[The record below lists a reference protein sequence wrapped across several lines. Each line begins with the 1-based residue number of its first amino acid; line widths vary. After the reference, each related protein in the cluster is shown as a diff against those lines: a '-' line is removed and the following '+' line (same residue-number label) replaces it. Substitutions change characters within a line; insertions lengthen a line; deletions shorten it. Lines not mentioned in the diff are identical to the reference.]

1 MQNGR
6 EIRSTE
12 LEVRRWSEGYECCR
26 STRSVSSTAA
36 KRLSST
42 SFIMLTTGKRK

>member
-6 EIRSTE
+6 EMQSTE
-12 LEVRRWSEGYECCR
+12 LEVRRRSEGYGCCR
-26 STRSVSSTAA
+26 SSRSVSSTAA

-42 SFIMLTTGKRK
+42 SFIMFKEQ